1 MQDMTRR
8 TKSPK
13 GKVVIVSVSLSPEAA
28 AKLAKYCER
37 HQRPR
42 SWVVETLIKEKLQ

>member
-1 MQDMTRR
+1 MTRK

-13 GKVVIVSVSLSPEAA
+13 GKVKIVSVSLTPEAA
-28 AKLAKYCER
+28 AKLQRYCER

-42 SWVVETLIKEKLQ
+42 SWVVESLIREKLQ